1 MEGNK
6 SLINQLKFGNS
17 QTISD
22 AVRLL
27 GHKPQ
32 PFVWLT
38 VIFTLI
44 FSIVFLWNSCTQ
56 FLKLSCHASPSWKS
70 MKMIATNQC
79 TTSTYYIIT
88 FVIEHANAIFLV
100 KYLFNTSSFYNYTNL
115 LHDVRLHSPLYQL
128 YSFLELIFS
137 NVIWA
142 YSSFKQN
149 HIISFSQPPTGSAES
164 DKLRKLCTRSPFAS
178 EA

>member
-100 KYLFNTSSFYNYTNL
+100 KYLLNSSFYNYTNL
-115 LHDVRLHSPLYQL
+115 FHEVLTAQSPVLVIFLFRTDFQQCDIGIQL
-128 YSFLELIFS
+128 F
-137 NVIWA
+137 
-142 YSSFKQN
+142 
-149 HIISFSQPPTGSAES
+149 
-164 DKLRKLCTRSPFAS
+164 
-178 EA
+178 